1 MSSEAEP
8 ARGSLERP
16 VEVMEAGCGRS
27 LGPCCGR
34 SLKGGG
40 QHPPEHSKQTTSAS
54 QHVKVELNSL
64 VPFKKFTHL
73 TFKIETC
80 N

>member
-1 MSSEAEP
+1 MSSEAEA

-40 QHPPEHSKQTTSAS
+40 QHLPEHSKQTTTSAS
-54 QHVKVELNSL
+54 QRVKVELNSL
-64 VPFKKFTHL
+64 VPLKKFTHSD
-73 TFKIETC
+73 I
-80 N
+80 